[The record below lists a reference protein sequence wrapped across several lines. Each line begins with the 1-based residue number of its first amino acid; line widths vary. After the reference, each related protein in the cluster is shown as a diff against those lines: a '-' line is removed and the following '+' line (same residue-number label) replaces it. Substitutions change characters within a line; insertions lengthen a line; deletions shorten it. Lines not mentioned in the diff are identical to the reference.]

1 MHNFR
6 DDLVTDMPMFR
17 LYISDNTSE
26 LAKKETPSVRKN
38 LIGTNG
44 LSTVICGYK
53 LLLSDSAIQSDPSG
67 LCSASLASYN
77 QRYNGSGIVGRL
89 GLSVGCK
96 MNKLRVINV
105 SN

>member
-67 LCSASLASYN
+67 LCSASWASYN
-77 QRYNGSGIVGRL
+77 QRTMEGGLWGIWAFRPDT
-89 GLSVGCK
+89 K
-96 MNKLRVINV
+96 
-105 SN
+105 